1 MEQGQRGS
9 GASRGYC
16 RANKSQREFEAS
28 GSHKDLEVAARNLD
42 RVEEE
47 RQKLITMYQKAYLS
61 EAELDIWMR
70 GINERREMY
79 SLDRARLE
87 SEMENYQHYV
97 SMLERSATRAK
108 EITNRLDS
116 LTPQERDEIM
126 SALVERVEIGAT
138 ITVHTI
144 LDDSV
149 LTGDR
154 LQILQR

>member
-1 MEQGQRGS
+1 
-9 GASRGYC
+9 
-16 RANKSQREFEAS
+16 
-28 GSHKDLEVAARNLD
+28 
-42 RVEEE
+42 
-47 RQKLITMYQKAYLS
+47 
-61 EAELDIWMR
+61 
-70 GINERREMY
+70 
-79 SLDRARLE
+79 
-87 SEMENYQHYV
+87 
-97 SMLERSATRAK
+97 MLERFATRAK